1 MMVTDTANFR
11 YQHYHQL
18 FDTPDKLDYIRLAAI
33 AGACASVIAQHA
45 GLVR

>member
-18 FDTPDKLDYIRLAAI
+18 FDTPEKLDYIRLAAI